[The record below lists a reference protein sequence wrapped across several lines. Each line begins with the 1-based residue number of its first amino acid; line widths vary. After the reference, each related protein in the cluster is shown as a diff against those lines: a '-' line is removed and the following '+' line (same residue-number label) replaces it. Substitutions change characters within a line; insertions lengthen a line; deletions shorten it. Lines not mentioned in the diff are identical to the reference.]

1 METVLPHPGRA
12 NPGNR
17 DAPVRGMNQPSS
29 ARTQLAGETVS
40 PLLEEKTEFPRAS
53 APSGRASITS
63 VGPASPLLR
72 VVLLGA
78 GLVIIAAGMKAAA
91 PVLNLI
97 LLSMLL
103 AATLSPVPLLLSQ
116 RGIGRGA
123 AIAITALLSLLGGIL
138 LIVVLANSLSRLSEN
153 LPAYQS
159 SLSNLVDGVSQRL
172 AARGIDVDQA
182 LKPDPAKIMGR
193 VGLLVRG
200 ALGLVGY
207 GLLAI
212 VLVVLFLIEIP
223 LIQGNASAPG
233 SFRSRLDSAMRLVR
247 RFVGLNGM
255 FGGVIAL
262 VDLAIMLA
270 LGTDAAVLWAVICF
284 LFAFVPFGFMLSMIP
299 PFVVTLLEHGVSR
312 ALLLFGLFFVVNF
325 IGDNVIKPKL
335 MGGGLGL
342 SPLLIVIALLVWGVV
357 LGPMGALLAIPLT
370 LTVKEVLP
378 VLMGEPPPAP
388 TS

>member
-1 METVLPHPGRA
+1 MSH
-12 NPGNR
+12 
-17 DAPVRGMNQPSS
+17 
-29 ARTQLAGETVS
+29 
-40 PLLEEKTEFPRAS
+40 LLEEKAEYERTA
-53 APSGRASITS
+53 AAAGRPPMASI
-63 VGPASPLLR
+63 GQASPLLR

-78 GLVIIAAGMKAAA
+78 GLVVIAAGMKAAA

-103 AATLSPVPLLLSQ
+103 AATLSPVPLFLSQ

-138 LIVVLANSLSRLSEN
+138 LILVLTRSLSRLSEN
-153 LPAYQS
+153 LPIYQS
-159 SLSNLVDGVSQRL
+159 ALSNLVDGVSQKL

-182 LKPDPAKIMGR
+182 LKPDPAKIMGK

-223 LIQGNASAPG
+223 LIQGDGSRPG
-233 SFRSRLDSAMRLVR
+233 SFRSRLDGAMRLVR

-262 VDLAIMLA
+262 VDLTIML
-270 LGTDAAVLWAVICF
+270 LMGTDAAVLWAVICF
-284 LFAFVPFGFMLSMIP
+284 LFAFVPFGFMLSLIP
-299 PFVVTLLEHGVSR
+299 PFILTLLESGVSR
-312 ALLLFGLFFVVNF
+312 ALVLFGLFFVVNF

-378 VLMGEPPPAP
+378 IFLVEAPPPVPGA
-388 TS
+388 